1 MFGMSFDFTWSLVFG
16 FRVCQL
22 LDIQA
27 SIFQMNMSTVLNFD
41 FIKKTRARRTI
52 GAKDKRE
59 VTSQKI
65 LKISFENIVAKLNK

>member
-1 MFGMSFDFTWSLVFG
+1 MAKSSDNPKDSLIWIINSEKWKILYLPTWPVLWVKI
-16 FRVCQL
+16 RV
-22 LDIQA
+22 
-27 SIFQMNMSTVLNFD
+27 
-41 FIKKTRARRTI
+41 RRTI

>member
-1 MFGMSFDFTWSLVFG
+1 MVGASGLPLGPPLGCILFVAPESGSFNF
-16 FRVCQL
+16 L
-22 LDIQA
+22 LLI
-27 SIFQMNMSTVLNFD
+27 ILN
-41 FIKKTRARRTI
+41 KETRARRTI